1 MSQMTPMMVAGRV
14 DNMKADVKDI
24 LKLMDKADDVEQ
36 MVINVDAKYKDRYKL
51 VNDRINELLE
61 RIVIIEKELRA

>member
-1 MSQMTPMMVAGRV
+1 MMVAGRV

>member
-1 MSQMTPMMVAGRV
+1 MVAGRV

>member
-1 MSQMTPMMVAGRV
+1 MMVVGRV

-61 RIVIIEKELRA
+61 RIIIIEKEIRE